1 MKKQTLLL
9 IGLGVVLMAM
19 AKKKEKPKSNIII
32 NEFEPSNSGGFKNGF
47 PVNEA
52 FSLVTS
58 LFNKKSKKSITI
70 PTKSPLT
77 GSDFLNKRKP
87 MILNFGL

>member
-9 IGLGVVLMAM
+9 IGLGVVLIAM

-47 PVNEA
+47 PLTDAVNL
-52 FSLVTS
+52 FSS
-58 LFNKKSKKSITI
+58 IFKKKPGLTI
-70 PTKSPLT
+70 PKKSPLT
-77 GSDFLNKRKP
+77 GSSFLNKKKP
-87 MILNFGL
+87 MTLNFGL